1 MASVIARG
9 FVFCVTL
16 IDDDDGG
23 VDGGSITVPAADIG
37 SAPSSPLP
45 SAASPFV
52 GKL

>member
-1 MASVIARG
+1 MASVITRG

-16 IDDDDGG
+16 IDDDGG